1 MRKPVV
7 LLALAAVTASLAV
20 PASAA
25 TRPSSKLPKSKPLVV
40 KDATG
45 DANGLN
51 GQGGLVPVNP
61 GSQSGPVQDA
71 GSDIV
76 SFTLTRKD
84 DGKKVTALVASLTLA
99 AAPAADRNFRIRM
112 SSPSCSTYFLEYDTS
127 SLLGSGANFRD
138 NCNPAATGATFTA
151 IDATVSGSTI
161 TWVVPVKALPGDVKV
176 GTPLTVKGAQVSVET
191 AIIFPGVDEVLT
203 DATYKIGQ

>member
-7 LLALAAVTASLAV
+7 YLALAAMAATLVA

-25 TRPSSKLPKSKPLVV
+25 TRPASKLPKAKPLVV

-51 GQGGLVPVNP
+51 SQGGLLPDP
-61 GSQSGPVQDA
+61 GAQATPVQDA

-84 DGKKVTALVASLTLA
+84 DGRKVTALVAKMTLA

-112 SSPSCSTYFLEYDTS
+112 SSPECSTYFLEYDTS
-127 SLLGSGANFRD
+127 SALGAGANLRNACGD
-138 NCNPAATGATFTA
+138 ATGATFSP
-151 IDATVSGSTI
+151 IDAVVSGSTI
-161 TWVVPVKALPGDVKV
+161 TWTVPVKGLPGDVKL
-176 GTPLTVKGAQVSVET
+176 GTPLTVQGAQVSVET
-191 AIIFPGVDEVLT
+191 AVIIPGLDEVLT
-203 DATYKIGQ
+203 DATFKVGQ